1 MNYDVKDFKLHRG
14 LLAHLSRRGL
24 LRRGALAVG
33 GTALGS
39 NFFEVA
45 AAPLGQPIIDAHIHL
60 YDPTRPGGIHWPPR
74 DNAILYSPHL
84 PRQFRTVTE
93 GLGVVGAVVI
103 EAEARPDDNRWV
115 LDLAKTEPL
124 IVGYIGRL
132 TLGQSDFTSNFD
144 RYVENPIFRGLRLKA
159 EMLADGMGQKMFEAD
174 LQRVAERQLTLDLVG
189 GAALL
194 PHLPRIAKTAPGL
207 RLVIDHLPFAEWERD
222 PAAMRTAL
230 REAALL
236 PNVYAKI
243 SDVLRR
249 VDGRLMTDA
258 GYYRPRLDALW
269 ELFGE
274 DRVIYGSNW
283 PVSDLVAPYA
293 SVLKIVADYV
303 NGRGPVAA
311 EKYFWRNSFA
321 AYRWQPRGAAGR
333 LVRPPLSR

>member
-1 MNYDVKDFKLHRG
+1 M
-14 LLAHLSRRGL
+14 
-24 LRRGALAVG
+24 
-33 GTALGS
+33 
-39 NFFEVA
+39 
-45 AAPLGQPIIDAHIHL
+45 
-60 YDPTRPGGIHWPPR
+60 
-74 DNAILYSPHL
+74 
-84 PRQFRTVTE
+84 
-93 GLGVVGAVVI
+93 
-103 EAEARPDDNRWV
+103 
-115 LDLAKTEPL
+115 
-124 IVGYIGRL
+124 
-132 TLGQSDFTSNFD
+132 
-144 RYVENPIFRGLRLKA
+144 
-159 EMLADGMGQKMFEAD
+159 AD
-174 LQRVAERQLTLDLVG
+174 LQRVAGKRQSYFG
-189 GAALL
+189 PCWRQAAALL
-194 PHLPRIAKTAPGL
+194 LHLPRIAKTVAPGL

-321 AYRWQPRGAAGR
+321 AYRWQPRGAFAWTLR
-333 LVRPPLSR
+333 SRRRF